1 MAMRKGSIVI
11 SERSDGEGWGFIL
24 MANKVLQMAMLVGIG
39 LVAVSGYGAG
49 VSQEKNLIMHQ
60 MLVKVDEYTNTICRL
75 QKENAQI
82 EADKKTL
89 RETLDSITVP
99 DYKVVTNVVRL
110 SANATRTD
118 VKKIKFKQE
127 ARVRK
132 LAKALG
138 HPVIQ
143 RLYAK
148 YCDESSVSL
157 LDEFKAE
164 WRMAEESFSD
174 TKQMMENNSKIYKSE
189 IGKIDASAKKQY
201 DDDVKE
207 VDDRIS
213 ALRDERRSVKASLPP
228 LTRDPPRILE
238 IDREIKELNEKKNML
253 KKIYNS
259 NKYAS
264 SYAAAGDR
272 KADANDAVLA
282 AADLRNQHQNLY
294 MTYNNKLKQDLQIAM
309 TSKLAA
315 NRVVIEEKTKEL
327 NRLHFL
333 LSNPDFIK
341 ADVAGAIVDKQM
353 TEAIGAEFGVDVKEI
368 NAETQRREEVK
379 RREKEKA
386 DREAKEKARREEREK
401 KQAEEKRREEREKAK
416 REERDRKELEERQKS
431 LSSLP
436 KSVEGWKRGVGE
448 DNEVYA
454 ECLFSDGGN
463 PDRTLFP
470 PIRIRVTP
478 TGNCAY
484 VQPSPDGSMCSVVI
498 FRGDSQSDREPSYR
512 AYLALVGAAQKAKAW
527 RKTASERGED
537 EFVKEI
543 PITNAPNCFS
553 GILANNGGRSSGG
566 EGSVRFWFEVHKL
579 EGVAVRDRKDQSVGS
594 WFRGL
599 TKDMDHVYCL
609 KIGNASTAILVNLDS
624 IDGFLKAANP
634 IGAFEALQ
642 KFNDLYK

>member
-1 MAMRKGSIVI
+1 MRKSQIRV
-11 SERSDGEGWGFIL
+11 
-24 MANKVLQMAMLVGIG
+24 AMLVGIG
-39 LVAVSGYGAG
+39 LVAVSVYGAG

-60 MLVKVDEYTNTICRL
+60 MLVKVDEYTNTIFRL

-110 SANATRTD
+110 SAKATRTD
-118 VKKIKFKQE
+118 IKKIKFKQE

-143 RLYAK
+143 GLYAK
-148 YCDESSVSL
+148 YCDESCISL

-174 TKQMMENNSKIYKSE
+174 AKKMMENNAKTYKSE

-207 VDDRIS
+207 VDDRIT
-213 ALRDERRSVKASLPP
+213 ALRNERRSVKASLPP
-228 LTRDPPRILE
+228 LTRDPPRIAE

-253 KKIYNS
+253 RKIYNS

-272 KADANDAVLA
+272 KSEANDAVLA
-282 AADLRNQHQNLY
+282 AADLRNQHQTLY
-294 MTYNNKLKQDLQIAM
+294 MTYNNKLKQDLQAAM
-309 TSKLAA
+309 TSKMAA
-315 NRVVIEEKTKEL
+315 NRVEIEEKTKEL
-327 NRLHFL
+327 NRLNFL
-333 LSNPDFIK
+333 LRNPDFIK
-341 ADVAGAIVDKQM
+341 ADVAGAIVEKQM
-353 TEAIGAEFGVDVKEI
+353 SEAIGAEFGVDVKEI
-368 NAETQRREEVK
+368 NAETQKREEAM

-386 DREAKEKARREEREK
+386 DREAKEKAQREEREK
-401 KQAEEKRREEREKAK
+401 KQAAERRREERE
-416 REERDRKELEERQKS
+416 RSERAERARKELEERQKS

-436 KSVEGWKRGVGE
+436 KSVEGWKRCVGE
-448 DNEVYA
+448 NNEVYV
-454 ECLFSDGGN
+454 ECLFSEGGN
-463 PDRTLFP
+463 SDRNLFRP
-470 PIRIRVTP
+470 VQISVTP
-478 TGNCAY
+478 TGNYAY
-484 VQPSPDGSMCSVVI
+484 GQPSLDGSMCSVVI
-498 FRGDSQSDREPSYR
+498 FRDDSKSDREPACS

-527 RKTASERGED
+527 RKTASERGEG
-537 EFVKEI
+537 EFIKEI
-543 PITNAPNCFS
+543 PIANAPGCSS
-553 GILANNGGRSSGG
+553 GILTDAGESPSKG
-566 EGSVRFWFEVHKL
+566 EGKVRFWFEVHKL

-599 TKDMDHVYCL
+599 TKDMNHVYYL
-609 KIGNASTAILVNLDS
+609 KIGTTASAILVNLDS
-624 IDGFLKAANP
+624 IDGFLRAANP

>member
-1 MAMRKGSIVI
+1 MRK
-11 SERSDGEGWGFIL
+11 
-24 MANKVLQMAMLVGIG
+24 LQIRVAMLVGIG
-39 LVAVSGYGAG
+39 LAVASVYGAG
-49 VSQEKNLIMHQ
+49 VSQEKNLVMHQ
-60 MLVKVDEYTNTICRL
+60 MLVKVDEYTNTIFRL

-110 SANATRTD
+110 SAKATRTD
-118 VKKIKFKQE
+118 IKKIKFKQE

-148 YCDESSVSL
+148 YCDESCVSL

-174 TKQMMENNSKIYKSE
+174 TKQMMENNSKTYKSE

-213 ALRDERRSVKASLPP
+213 ALRNERRSVKASLPP
-228 LTRDPPRILE
+228 LTRDPPRIAE

-253 KKIYNS
+253 RKIYNS

-282 AADLRNQHQNLY
+282 AADLRNQHQTLY
-294 MTYNNKLKQDLQIAM
+294 MTYNNKLKQDLQTAM
-309 TSKLAA
+309 TSKMAA
-315 NRVVIEEKTKEL
+315 NRVEIEEKTKEL
-327 NRLHFL
+327 NRLNFML
-333 LSNPDFIK
+333 RNPDFIK

-353 TEAIGAEFGVDVKEI
+353 SEAIGAEFGVDVKEI
-368 NAETQRREEVK
+368 NAETQRREEAK

-386 DREAKEKARREEREK
+386 DREAKEKAQREEREK
-401 KQAEEKRREEREKAK
+401 KRAEEKRREEREKSE
-416 REERDRKELEERQKS
+416 REERERKELDERQKS

-448 DNEVYA
+448 NNEVYV

-463 PDRTLFP
+463 SDPV
-470 PIRIRVTP
+470 RIRVTP
-478 TGNCAY
+478 KGNY
-484 VQPSPDGSMCSVVI
+484 GYMQPTRDGSMCSVVI
-498 FRGDSQSDREPSYR
+498 FRDDSQSDREPACS

-537 EFVKEI
+537 EFIKEI
-543 PITNAPNCFS
+543 PIANAPDCSS
-553 GILANNGGRSSGG
+553 GILTDAGESSSEG
-566 EGSVRFWFEVHKL
+566 EGKVRFWFEVHRL

-599 TKDMDHVYCL
+599 TKDMNRVYYL
-609 KIGNASTAILVNLDS
+609 RIGTTSSAILVNLDS

>member
-1 MAMRKGSIVI
+1 MRKSQIRV
-11 SERSDGEGWGFIL
+11 
-24 MANKVLQMAMLVGIG
+24 AMLVGIG
-39 LVAVSGYGAG
+39 LAAASVYGAG
-49 VSQEKNLIMHQ
+49 VCQEKNLIMHQ
-60 MLVKVDEYTNTICRL
+60 MLVMVDEYTNTIFRL

-110 SANATRTD
+110 SAKATRTD
-118 VKKIKFKQE
+118 IKKIKFKQE

-148 YCDESSVSL
+148 YCDESCVSL

-174 TKQMMENNSKIYKSE
+174 TKQMMENNSKTYKSE

-213 ALRDERRSVKASLPP
+213 ALRNERRSVKASLPP
-228 LTRDPPRILE
+228 LTRDPPRIAE

-253 KKIYNS
+253 RKIYNS

-282 AADLRNQHQNLY
+282 AADLRNQHQTLY
-294 MTYNNKLKQDLQIAM
+294 MTYNNKLKQDLQTAM
-309 TSKLAA
+309 MSKMAA
-315 NRVVIEEKTKEL
+315 NRVEIEEKTKEL
-327 NRLHFL
+327 NRLNFML
-333 LSNPDFIK
+333 RNPDFIK

-353 TEAIGAEFGVDVKEI
+353 SEAIGAEFGVDVKEI
-368 NAETQRREEVK
+368 NAETQKREEAK

-386 DREAKEKARREEREK
+386 DREAKEKAQREEREK
-401 KQAEEKRREEREKAK
+401 KRAEERRREEREISERVE
-416 REERDRKELEERQKS
+416 RERTELEERQKS
-431 LSSLP
+431 LSSFP

-448 DNEVYA
+448 NNEAYV
-454 ECLFSDGGN
+454 ECLFSESGN
-463 PDRTLFP
+463 SDSV
-470 PIRIRVTP
+470 RIRVTP
-478 TGNCAY
+478 KGGY
-484 VQPSPDGSMCSVVI
+484 GYMQPNQDGSMCSVVI
-498 FRGDSQSDREPSYR
+498 FRDDSKSDREPACS

-537 EFVKEI
+537 EFIKEI
-543 PITNAPNCFS
+543 PIANVPNCSS
-553 GILANNGGRSSGG
+553 GILTDTGESSSEG
-566 EGSVRFWFEVHKL
+566 EGKVRFWFEVHKL

-599 TKDMDHVYCL
+599 TKDMNHVYYL
-609 KIGNASTAILVNLDS
+609 RIGTTSSAILVNLDS

-634 IGAFEALQ
+634 IGAFGALQ

>member
-1 MAMRKGSIVI
+1 MRKSQIRV
-11 SERSDGEGWGFIL
+11 
-24 MANKVLQMAMLVGIG
+24 AMLVGIG
-39 LVAVSGYGAG
+39 LVVVPVYGAG

-60 MLVKVDEYTNTICRL
+60 MLVKVDEYTNTIFRL

-110 SANATRTD
+110 SAKATRTD
-118 VKKIKFKQE
+118 IKKIKFKQE

-148 YCDESSVSL
+148 YCDESCVSL

-174 TKQMMENNSKIYKSE
+174 TKQMMENNSKTYKSE

-213 ALRDERRSVKASLPP
+213 ALRNERRSVKASLPP
-228 LTRDPPRILE
+228 LTRDPPRIAE

-253 KKIYNS
+253 RKIYNS

-282 AADLRNQHQNLY
+282 AADLRNQHQTLY
-294 MTYNNKLKQDLQIAM
+294 MTYNNKLKQDLQTAM
-309 TSKLAA
+309 TSKMAA
-315 NRVVIEEKTKEL
+315 NRVEIEEKTKEL
-327 NRLHFL
+327 NRLNFML
-333 LSNPDFIK
+333 RNPDFIK

-353 TEAIGAEFGVDVKEI
+353 SEAIGAEFGVDVKEI
-368 NAETQRREEVK
+368 NAETQRREEAK

-386 DREAKEKARREEREK
+386 DREAKEKAQREEREK
-401 KQAEEKRREEREKAK
+401 KRAEEKRREEREKSE
-416 REERDRKELEERQKS
+416 REERERKELDERQKS

-448 DNEVYA
+448 NNEVYV

-463 PDRTLFP
+463 SDRSMFP
-470 PIRIRVTP
+470 PVQIRVTP
-478 TGNCAY
+478 KGDYAY

-498 FRGDSQSDREPSYR
+498 FRDNSQSDREPACG
-512 AYLALVGAAQKAKAW
+512 AYLALVGAAEKAKAW

-543 PITNAPNCFS
+543 PTTNAPNCSF
-553 GILANNGGRSSGG
+553 GVLADNGENSSGG
-566 EGSVRFWFEVHKL
+566 EGKVRFWFEVHKL

-599 TKDMDHVYCL
+599 TKDMNHVYCIR
-609 KIGNASTAILVNLDS
+609 IGSTSTAILVNLDS

-634 IGAFEALQ
+634 IGAFEALR